1 MLSMTGFGSGS
12 CERDRWRASVFIKS
26 WNGKG
31 LDIFIKSNQNL
42 MAIELTIRKM
52 VKDLVKRGTVSV
64 HVEVEKRELAEPV
77 SYEKLIANLN
87 FFKLIKEELSLNV
100 SDDTLFSL
108 AVRFAESREEEVDNS
123 LEEAIVCALN
133 DALREL
139 LRRRTE
145 EGQELRRDMEERI
158 SRIEKLLEV
167 IVREKDVVYENAK
180 RRVLE
185 RAKEVGLSEVNATV
199 LNEISLIL
207 SKMDV
212 EEEITRF
219 RAHLVRSRE
228 LLASGDE
235 VGRKLEFILQ
245 EMHREITTLSNKLPD
260 LSPVAVEIRTEIDR
274 LRQQVANVE

>member
-1 MLSMTGFGSGS
+1 MTGFGSGS
-12 CERDRWRASVFIKS
+12 CERDRWRVSVFIKS

-42 MAIELTIRKM
+42 MAVELTIRRM

-64 HVEVEKRELAEPV
+64 QVEVERKDFAEPV
-77 SYEKLIANLN
+77 SYEKLLANLN

-100 SDDTLFSL
+100 SDDMLFSL
-108 AVRFAESREEEVDNS
+108 AVRFAETREEEVDTS

-139 LRRRTE
+139 LGRRAE
-145 EGQELRRDMEERI
+145 EGQELKRDMEERI
-158 SRIEKLLEV
+158 SRIEKLLEL
-167 IVREKDVVYENAK
+167 IVKEKDVVYESAK
-180 RRVLE
+180 RKVLE
-185 RAKEVGLSEVNATV
+185 RAKEIGLSEANATV

-235 VGRKLEFILQ
+235 VGRKLEFIFQ

-260 LSPVAVEIRTEIDR
+260 LSPIGVEIKTEIDR
-274 LRQQVANVE
+274 LKQQVANVE

>member
-1 MLSMTGFGSGS
+1 MTGFGSGS